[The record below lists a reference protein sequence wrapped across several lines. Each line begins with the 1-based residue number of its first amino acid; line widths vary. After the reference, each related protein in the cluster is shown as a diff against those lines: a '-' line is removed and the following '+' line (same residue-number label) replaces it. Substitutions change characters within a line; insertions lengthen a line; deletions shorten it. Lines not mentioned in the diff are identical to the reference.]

1 MDLNQQISYLLTAD
15 EFSDNLSVIRQ
26 TISSLKL
33 SPTYPVVLVA
43 GTNGKGS
50 TCAYLTTILTIA
62 GYKVGTFTSPHLF
75 EYNERICINNQP
87 IDNDSLSLALQQII
101 SKCPENPG
109 FFKAFTLAAH
119 LYFIQQKIDIA
130 IIEVGVGG
138 LNDVT
143 NLFDPTI
150 SAITTIAYDHCKILG
165 NTLEQIGTQK
175 AGIFRPYKPAF
186 IGMKNPPQSVADYAK
201 KINAPLQVSGIDFT
215 YTRHELSFDVRCK
228 NGAYFSLPHPALRGM
243 EQLANAS
250 LAISILDELKSNF
263 PVSLSAIKTGL
274 LQTRLPGR
282 LSILPGQPQ
291 IILDVAHNEEAV
303 SQMLKNMLK
312 LPFVKHNYAV
322 FGIANDKDV
331 LAVITLAKDHFS
343 KWFIAPIS
351 SKRSINNDK
360 LSQMMQDSKI
370 DKNQIISC
378 ETIGSAVK
386 HAKSIST
393 NDDRI
398 VCFGS
403 FLVVEEAYKCN

>member
-15 EFSDNLSVIRQ
+15 EFSDNLSMIRQ
-26 TISSLKL
+26 AISLLNL
-33 SPTYPVVLVA
+33 SPTYPIVLVA

-75 EYNERICINNQP
+75 EYNERICINNRP
-87 IDNDSLSLALQQII
+87 IDNDSLSLALQQVI
-101 SKCPENPG
+101 SKCSKNPG

-119 LYFIQQKIDIA
+119 LYFMQQKIDIA

-143 NLFDPTI
+143 NLFEPAV

-165 NTLEQIGTQK
+165 NTLEQIGIQK
-175 AGIFRPYKPAF
+175 AGVFRQNQPAF
-186 IGMKNPPQSVADYAK
+186 IGMKNPPQSVIDYAK
-201 KINAPLQVSGIDFT
+201 KINTPLQILGTDFT
-215 YTRHELSFDVRCK
+215 YTRHELSFDVQCNHGK
-228 NGAYFSLPHPALRGM
+228 YFSLPYPALRGM

-250 LAISILDELKSNF
+250 LAISILAELKLNF

-291 IILDVAHNEEAV
+291 IVLDVAHNEEAV

-331 LAVITLAKDHFS
+331 SAVIALAKNHFS

-351 SKRSINNDK
+351 SKRSINNDT
-360 LSQMMQDSKI
+360 LTQIMQDNKI

-378 ETIGSAVK
+378 ETIGRAVK